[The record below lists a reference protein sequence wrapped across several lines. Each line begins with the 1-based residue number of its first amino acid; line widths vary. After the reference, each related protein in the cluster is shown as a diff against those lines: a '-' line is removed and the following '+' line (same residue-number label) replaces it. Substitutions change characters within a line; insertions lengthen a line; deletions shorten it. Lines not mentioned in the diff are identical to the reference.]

1 MSKNVS
7 VIVTDDLDG
16 SDNAETVSFGF
27 DGVTYEI
34 DLAKKNRAK
43 LEKALAPYIEAG
55 RRVPRG
61 GRRAGGRAGGA
72 SADRSAVRAWAKSAG
87 LEVSDRGRVSAE
99 IMRQYEAAHKPA
111 AAAARRAHGG
121 SRCSFLVPRLPS
133 AGIPRQRLGRLRAWH
148 SSGRPAADP
157 ACFGRADA
165 LPHARPVTA
174 IAGDRGPVFP
184 QRRGQL
190 PGPAGS
196 WLPRPWPSS
205 RNCITRRGPGRSKL
219 PPPGPVTVD
228 IRASSGQHRS
238 TTGVIVRGPGG

>member
-61 GRRAGGRAGGA
+61 GRRAGGRSGGP
-72 SADRSAVRAWAKSAG
+72 SADRSEVRAWAKAAG

-99 IMRQYEAAHKPA
+99 IMRQYEAAH
-111 AAAARRAHGG
+111 
-121 SRCSFLVPRLPS
+121 
-133 AGIPRQRLGRLRAWH
+133 
-148 SSGRPAADP
+148 
-157 ACFGRADA
+157 
-165 LPHARPVTA
+165 
-174 IAGDRGPVFP
+174 
-184 QRRGQL
+184 
-190 PGPAGS
+190 
-196 WLPRPWPSS
+196 
-205 RNCITRRGPGRSKL
+205 
-219 PPPGPVTVD
+219 
-228 IRASSGQHRS
+228 
-238 TTGVIVRGPGG
+238 

>member
-1 MSKNVS
+1 VS

-61 GRRAGGRAGGA
+61 GRRAGGRA

-99 IMRQYEAAHKPA
+99 IMRQYEAAH
-111 AAAARRAHGG
+111 
-121 SRCSFLVPRLPS
+121 
-133 AGIPRQRLGRLRAWH
+133 
-148 SSGRPAADP
+148 
-157 ACFGRADA
+157 
-165 LPHARPVTA
+165 
-174 IAGDRGPVFP
+174 
-184 QRRGQL
+184 
-190 PGPAGS
+190 
-196 WLPRPWPSS
+196 
-205 RNCITRRGPGRSKL
+205 
-219 PPPGPVTVD
+219 
-228 IRASSGQHRS
+228 
-238 TTGVIVRGPGG
+238 